1 MLQSGHVRDQC
12 LEGKARICYKRCLR
26 RFRQGIPAHSFHLH
40 ACMVS
45 LHAHMLESFACAGMN
60 LAEAALQVAAEDDAL
75 VSHSSVQL
83 PVQSFLNR
91 ISRLAND
98 VNTLHLR
105 SLPPGSSPQ
114 EALQVSP
121 SQSQKRLSCS
131 RKAHL
136 LQGTPVL
143 PRCFCQVD
151 VSSHERW
158 HKRIM

>member
-1 MLQSGHVRDQC
+1 MSEINAWKARRAFVTNVACGDS
-12 LEGKARICYKRCLR
+12 GKAFR
-26 RFRQGIPAHSFHLH
+26 RTASTFT

-158 HKRIM
+158 HKRII